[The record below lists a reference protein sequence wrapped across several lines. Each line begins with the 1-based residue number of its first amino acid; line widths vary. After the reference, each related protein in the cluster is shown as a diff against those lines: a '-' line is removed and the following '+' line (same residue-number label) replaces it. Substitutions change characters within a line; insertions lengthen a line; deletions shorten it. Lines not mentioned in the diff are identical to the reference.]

1 MQCRFLTNLLR
12 ILSGVLATMLIGYAG
27 SETPSEKKSKQNFGS
42 LKNSSP
48 TR

>member
-27 SETPSEKKSKQNFGS
+27 SETPLEKNQSKT
-42 LKNSSP
+42 LA
-48 TR
+48 R

>member
-1 MQCRFLTNLLR
+1 MQCRFLTNLLP

-27 SETPSEKKSKQNFGS
+27 SETPLEKKSKQNLGS
-42 LKNSSP
+42 SKNSSP